1 MRLVLFPYFVLNKSS
16 LSEDKT
22 KKKALTSEDSSE
34 SNDNTVANDNTMTNE
49 PDRYSS
55 DSGNEPDRDSNS
67 DNESDYDSS
76 SDSGNDNPKS
86 GNNETKSSND
96 SNSNSDSDSN
106 SEDKSREFRRENSI
120 YLNSDSSSV
129 NSDKEREAS
138 LPDSDREYP
147 YRSFQQTMHAL
158 EEKEQ
163 DRIVLNKALEQQNE
177 GVPPSQNIALQILQ
191 SQYPKALQNSENSV
205 DFMVKVD
212 KIITTKT
219 EKLAEV
225 AAIKLEEG
233 NTLGI
238 PSASRKRSS
247 DEDMENSNTKRSKSE
262 SSVETTGSIVNSV
275 KEDNI
280 SSAENNKTTASSSS
294 SSQNTGLSSNTGT
307 NPSKPDNQSPVD
319 YVLEKQACE
328 MPDIPDSDGGGD

>member
-1 MRLVLFPYFVLNKSS
+1 LNKS
-16 LSEDKT
+16 LLFEDKT
-22 KKKALTSEDSSE
+22 KKKASTSEDSSE
-34 SNDNTVANDNTMTNE
+34 SNDNTVANDDRVNNDNTMTNE
-49 PDRYSS
+49 ADRYSS
-55 DSGNEPDRDSNS
+55 DSGNEPDRDSDS
-67 DNESDYDSS
+67 ENEPDYDSS
-76 SDSGNDNPKS
+76 SDSGNGKPKS

-96 SNSNSDSDSN
+96 SNSDSDSN
-106 SEDKSREFRRENSI
+106 SEDKSREVRENSI
-120 YLNSDSSSV
+120 YLNSDSSPV
-129 NSDKEREAS
+129 NNDKEREAS

-147 YRSFQQTMHAL
+147 YRNFQQTMHAL

-163 DRIVLNKALEQQNE
+163 DRKVLNKALEQQNE

-205 DFMVKVD
+205 DFMVKID

-247 DEDMENSNTKRSKSE
+247 DEDIENSNAKRSKSE
-262 SSVETTGSIVNSV
+262 SSVETTDSTVNSV
-275 KEDNI
+275 KEDKI
-280 SSAENNKTTASSSS
+280 FSAENNKTTTSSSS
-294 SSQNTGLSSNTGT
+294 LSQNTGLSSNTDT
-307 NPSKPDNQSPVD
+307 NPSKSDNQSPID